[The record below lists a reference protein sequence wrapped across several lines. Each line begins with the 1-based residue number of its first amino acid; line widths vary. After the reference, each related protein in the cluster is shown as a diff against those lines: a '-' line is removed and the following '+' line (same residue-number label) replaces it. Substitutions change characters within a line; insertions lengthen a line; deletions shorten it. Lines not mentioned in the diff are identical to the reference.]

1 MNSIFGKGQTLCM
14 LEEKE
19 NRKFLLKKWMPVIML
34 CIGAGLIIAGLL
46 IELGVIC

>member
-1 MNSIFGKGQTLCM
+1 MNNKFGKGQTLRM

-19 NRKFLLKKWMPVIML
+19 NRKSLFKKWFPVIML